1 MQDNLSS
8 ELKTLVASEKGHGR
22 TIHGDTLRDTATS
35 DMTLGQKLTIFGH
48 TFTLAELDNI
58 SRFASQLEI
67 VADSLV
73 NQQQILDGSIFIL
86 KVLNQQAQ
94 VSFGGISKK

>member
-8 ELKTLVASEKGHGR
+8 DLKTLVASERGR
-22 TIHGDTLRDTATS
+22 GKTVRSDTLTDTAIS
-35 DMTLGQKLTIFGH
+35 DLTLGQKLTVFGH
-48 TFTLAELDNI
+48 TFTLAELDSI
-58 SRFASQLEI
+58 SRFASRLEI
-67 VADSLV
+67 AADSLV
-73 NQQQILDGSIFIL
+73 GQQQILDGSIFIL